1 MLFRLNAQHLWYEL
15 VALFRAP
22 ILRSVRSSSILE
34 QHLGH
39 RYGQEQFGDLTCDL
53 IKREH

>member
-15 VALFRAP
+15 AALFRAP